1 MAIIREAL
9 RAVARRAKPLEA
21 RLRRSDLLLPV
32 SDMARRLYRLYLVT
46 ESMTAAERAY
56 CEGFNE
62 IPIEPG
68 LVLLESYWGRKVA
81 CGPYAIFR
89 ALERRADADR
99 FSYVWCKDENI
110 DIPEDVARHPRVSF
124 VSHRS
129 VDYSLALL
137 RARFLVSNSTFPPYF
152 VRREGQAYLNTWHG
166 VPIKH
171 MGRDA
176 DPTLL
181 AASNVQRNFIHAT
194 HLLFGGDHMW
204 RSLVKPYGMTAMIG
218 DRLHAIGTPRVDL
231 ILNADRAE
239 VRRRLGVGDD
249 VKVVLFAPTWRGR
262 MREIETDISRQV
274 EAIKRLNASLG
285 SGYKVLLSVHQ
296 LIRERMVRLGR
307 SIDVVPKD
315 IDINE
320 LMAGVD
326 VLVSDYS
333 SIMVDFLPLDRP
345 IVSYAFDKA
354 EYEATRGLYL
364 RIEDLPVALATDL
377 DGLIA
382 AVRAERLPS
391 SFPTFEPTRELL
403 LAGEDGA
410 ASDRAAA
417 LIADAAPA
425 VDPAPPVRRKKRIL
439 IYGGG
444 FLPNGIT
451 ASLLNLLDNIDY
463 DGNDVFLVV
472 DSTTIDNDPLRSER
486 YGRVNPRCQVI
497 WRNGK
502 LMLSAEEAAAF
513 RLLRDMDEC
522 GAREI
527 AIVKSA
533 FAREARRT
541 FGDEEFDV
549 AIDFSGYSPFW
560 ATVIAAA
567 NARKCVIYQHNHL
580 WAEANNPHP
589 DRDQT
594 QLKGVFRCYR
604 FYDTIVS
611 VSAETMRVNQNH
623 LQDYYGEAHAATVR
637 NPIAIADLVAK
648 SKQEPQLGDA
658 ERAKLERYPDAVRF
672 ISLGRFSPEKNHAR
686 LLRAFAAVLQEKV
699 DAVLMIVGDGP
710 LREATEKLAGKLDIA
725 HRVVFT
731 GRLTN
736 PFPLLK
742 SSDCLV
748 LSSDYEGQPMTILE
762 ALALGVPCIGTDI
775 PGNRS
780 LLGHGYGTLV
790 DADAE
795 SLALGMIDFVR
806 EREPGLPFDPHAYQ
820 DEVMAEFAEIVCAPL
835 PTPRQPWDLKPPP
848 DETSDVPA
856 DSDKAPST
864 ETAGERLAAG

>member
-1 MAIIREAL
+1 MAMIRESL
-9 RAVARRAKPLEA
+9 RAIARRVRPIEA
-21 RLRRSDLLLPV
+21 RLRRSNLLLPV

-46 ESMTAAERAY
+46 ESLSAAERAY
-56 CEGFNE
+56 CDGFHE
-62 IPIEPG
+62 VAIEPG
-68 LVLLESYWGRKVA
+68 LVMLESYWGRKIA

-89 ALERRADADR
+89 ALERRPDAHR
-99 FSYVWCKDENI
+99 FSYVWCKDEEIN
-110 DIPEDVARHPRVSF
+110 IPEDVARHPRVTF
-124 VSHRS
+124 VTHRS
-129 VDYSLALL
+129 VDYSRALL
-137 RARFLVSNSTFPPYF
+137 RAEFLVSNSTFPPYF
-152 VRREGQAYLNTWHG
+152 IRRQGQTYLNTWHG

-218 DRLHAIGTPRVDL
+218 DRLHPIGTPRVDL
-231 ILNADRAE
+231 TLKADRAE

-274 EAIKRLNASLG
+274 EAIRRLNASLG

-296 LIRERMVRLGR
+296 LIRERMVRLGK

-320 LMAGVD
+320 LMAGID

-345 IVSYAFDKA
+345 IVSYAFDKQ

-364 RIEDLPVALATDL
+364 RLEDLPVALTIDL
-377 DGLIA
+377 DGLVA
-382 AVRAERLPS
+382 AVRAERRPS
-391 SFPTFEPTRELL
+391 SFPSYAATRELL

-417 LIADAAPA
+417 LIADARPAASAAPA
-425 VDPAPPVRRKKRIL
+425 VRDKRRIL

-451 ASLLNLLDNIDY
+451 ASLLNLIDNIDY
-463 DGNDVFLVV
+463 DTTDVFLVV
-472 DSTTIDNDPLRSER
+472 DSLTIDEDPLRRER
-486 YGRVNPRCQVI
+486 YGRVNPRCQII

-502 LMLSAEEAAAF
+502 LALTAAEAAAF
-513 RLLRDMDEC
+513 RQLRDTDEC
-522 GAREI
+522 SAREVE
-527 AIVKSA
+527 IVKSA
-533 FAREARRT
+533 FAREARRA
-541 FGDEEFDV
+541 FGPEEFDV

-560 ATVIAAA
+560 AAVIAAA
-567 NARKCVIYQHNHL
+567 NARKCTIYQHNHL

-604 FYDTIVS
+604 FYDAIVS
-611 VSAETMRVNQNH
+611 VSAETMRVNQSH
-623 LQDYYGEAHAATVR
+623 LQKYYGDAHAATVR

-648 SKQEPQLGDA
+648 SKQEPQLSDA
-658 ERAKLERYPDAVRF
+658 DRVKLERYPNAMRF

-686 LLRAFAAVLQEKV
+686 LLRAFAAVLQERI
-699 DAVLMIVGDGP
+699 DAVLLIVGDGP
-710 LREATEKLAGKLDIA
+710 LRAATEKLADKLGIA

-762 ALALGVPCIGTDI
+762 AMALGVPCIGTDI

-780 LLGHGYGTLV
+780 LLGRGYGTLV
-790 DADAE
+790 DQDAE
-795 SLALGMIDFVR
+795 ALALGMIDFVR
-806 EREPGLPFDPHAYQ
+806 DREPIRSFDPHAYQ
-820 DEVMAEFAEIVCAPL
+820 DEVMAEFEEIACAPL
-835 PTPRQPWDLKPPP
+835 PTPRKPWEVVPVP
-848 DETSDVPA
+848 DEVSD
-856 DSDKAPST
+856 APGNGN
-864 ETAGERLAAG
+864 EAPPMEGRNERLAAG